1 MEILLSTTPNQ
12 LSKIILTIIMTTIEV
27 HCYYIFFRWIMIK
40 DEGQKRQ
47 AGGRLIYIIVSLML
61 IALFIEIVE
70 KYLGMIGIY
79 ISITIVILFTLY
91 TNKRIINKKI

>member
-1 MEILLSTTPNQ
+1 MEIILSTTPNQ
-12 LSKIILTIIMTTIEV
+12 LSRIILTIIMTTIEV

-79 ISITIVILFTLY
+79 IDMIIGILLVRKLEKK
-91 TNKRIINKKI
+91 TN

>member
-12 LSKIILTIIMTTIEV
+12 LSRIILTIIMTTIEV

-79 ISITIVILFTLY
+79 IDMIIGILLVRKLEKKTI
-91 TNKRIINKKI
+91 

>member
-40 DEGQKRQ
+40 NEEKKRQ
-47 AGGRLIYIIVSLML
+47 AGGTLTYKIVLLML
-61 IALFIEIVE
+61 IAIFIEIVE
-70 KYLGMIGIY
+70 KYLGMIGVY
-79 ISITIVILFTLY
+79 INIMIGILLVRKLEKKTI
-91 TNKRIINKKI
+91 